1 MSEINKGILFFK
13 EWMVSLEQLPPK
25 AFKAMIIA
33 MCEYQFNDVPPPEFT
48 GKSAIVAS
56 IIFPCLQRRKEA
68 AAKGHKGAEARYGS
82 ANAPV
87 ETTPTEQPSKS
98 ARATAKQPSSS
109 LSATDSAN
117 SAATG
122 SANSS
127 ANSTA
132 NGTANGT
139 ANSSAIG
146 NRIEE
151 YSKEKKSKE
160 EYSIEERNIGKNAC
174 EAFSATEERAKAS
187 DALAQ
192 ENKQED
198 FLKKRYGYY
207 GNVLLTDE
215 EYDRIRS
222 TIPNADEYV
231 DKFSRKLHDKG
242 YRYDNH
248 AEAILNWWKKDS
260 SLPSNNQQ
268 AAPRDESFGSFDT
281 DEFFQ
286 LAVRKSLGNGA
297 F

>member
-13 EWMVSLEQLPPK
+13 EWMVSLAQLPPK
-25 AFKAMIIA
+25 EFKAMIIA
-33 MCEYQFNDVPPPEFT
+33 MCEYQFNDVPPPKFT

-68 AAKGHKGAEARYGS
+68 AARGHKGAEARYGS

-87 ETTPTEQPSKS
+87 EATPTESQSS
-98 ARATAKQPSSS
+98 SRAATAKQPSSS

-117 SAATG
+117 G
-122 SANSS
+122 S
-127 ANSTA
+127 A

-139 ANSSAIG
+139 ANG

-160 EYSIEERNIGKNAC
+160 EHSIEERSIGKNAC

-187 DALAQ
+187 DTLAQ

-242 YRYDNH
+242 YRYDDH
-248 AEAILNWWKKDS
+248 ANTILDWWKKDS
-260 SLPSNNQQ
+260 ALPSNNQQ
-268 AAPRDESFGSFDT
+268 ATPREESLGSFDT
-281 DEFFQ
+281 DEFFR

>member
-13 EWMVSLEQLPPK
+13 EWMVSLAQLPPK
-25 AFKAMIIA
+25 EFKAMIIA
-33 MCEYQFNDVPPPEFT
+33 MCEYQFNDVPPPKFT

-68 AAKGHKGAEARYGS
+68 AARGHKGAEARYGS

-87 ETTPTEQPSKS
+87 EATPTESQSS
-98 ARATAKQPSSS
+98 SRAATAKQPSSS

-117 SAATG
+117 GT
-122 SANSS
+122 

-132 NGTANGT
+132 NGSANGT
-139 ANSSAIG
+139 ANSTANSTANG

-160 EYSIEERNIGKNAC
+160 EHSIEERSIGKNAC

-187 DALAQ
+187 DTLAQ

-242 YRYDNH
+242 YRYDDH
-248 AEAILNWWKKDS
+248 ANTILDWWKKDS
-260 SLPSNNQQ
+260 ALPSNNQQ
-268 AAPRDESFGSFDT
+268 ATPREESLGSFDT
-281 DEFFQ
+281 DEFFR